1 MYANMSILNVINRDK
16 INIYCLSIQKLV
28 TWSESDPQLTVSTLD
43 QHYVVC
49 PAYARDVYL
58 VQTLRKYRDTKP
70 SSHVIVFTDTK
81 K

>member
-1 MYANMSILNVINRDK
+1 MFNSLYN
-16 INIYCLSIQKLV
+16 YWQKLQIW
-28 TWSESDPQLTVSTLD
+28 TEQDEQLTVSTLD
-43 QHYVVC
+43 QRYVVC

-58 VQTLRKYRDTKP
+58 VQTLRKYRETKP